1 MHVYCEQARSLD
13 GLCWFFPEGHT
24 VWYIY
29 ILSNSRKNEQTGW
42 VTVTINLTANSNPTG
57 KRGRVD

>member
-1 MHVYCEQARSLD
+1 MAYVGSFQKGTQSD
-13 GLCWFFPEGHT
+13 
-24 VWYIY
+24 IY